1 MSKKRV
7 LIIAAIAL
15 SIIYAISFLFFI
27 LLPDKDIF
35 SNGSS
40 VSSLNSF
47 SSNSGSSDYSSYI
60 DSLISD
66 LSSMTSLEITSS
78 DQTSTE
84 ASSSTSSA
92 PSITDSRPSS
102 SVSSSKPS
110 SSSKP
115 TASSKPTVS
124 SKPTTSSKPTV
135 SSKPT
140 TSSSTSSTVTP
151 PSTNNSSFM
160 RAIWIAYYDLNMS
173 GASKATFQSRIDTM
187 FDNAVNMNMTDVICH
202 VRAFSDAF
210 YYSDIFPHTK
220 YLSGTEGK
228 DPGYDALEYMIT
240 AAKKRGLKIHAW
252 LNPYRATFTT
262 DLSKLANNHPA
273 KKWLT
278 DNDTKNDRYVLNA
291 GGKYLYYNPAIPE
304 VQKLIIDGVRE
315 ILDNYDVDAIH
326 IDDYFYPTTSA
337 SFDSVEYNAYKAA
350 SPNNKLE
357 LADWRRTN
365 VNALVTGLYSAVH
378 SYDKKFKF
386 GISPAANI
394 SRCYNELYA
403 DVEYWMKT
411 TGFCDYIIPQIYY
424 GYEYKTAKY
433 QFTNLLNEWNSK
445 RKHLSLDF
453 YIGLGPYKI
462 NQPTTND
469 GTEWS
474 SKPEILG
481 NQVTDCYN
489 LKTDGVA
496 IFDYGTMMKTNAAN
510 KKAKEAMVEAFKAI
524 K

>member
-1 MSKKRV
+1 MSKKRI

-15 SIIYAISFLFFI
+15 SIIYAISFLFFL

-40 VSSLNSF
+40 VSNLSGF

-66 LSSMTSLEITSS
+66 LSSMTSVEITSS
-78 DQTSTE
+78 NQTSTE
-84 ASSSTSSA
+84 ALSSTSSA

-102 SVSSSKPS
+102 SVN
-110 SSSKP
+110 
-115 TASSKPTVS
+115 
-124 SKPTTSSKPTV
+124 

-140 TSSSTSSTVTP
+140 TSSSTSSTAAP
-151 PSTNNSSFM
+151 PSANNSSFM

-173 GASKATFQSRIDTM
+173 GAGKAAFQSKIDTM

-262 DLSKLANNHPA
+262 DLSQLADNHPA

-278 DNDTKNDRYVLNA
+278 DNDTKNDRYVLSA

-315 ILDNYDVDAIH
+315 ILENYDVDAIH

-357 LADWRRTN
+357 LADWRRAN
-365 VNALVTGLYSAVH
+365 VNALVTGLYSAVRK
-378 SYDKKFKF
+378 YKDVKF

-445 RKHLSLDF
+445 KKHLSLDF

-481 NQVTDCYN
+481 KQVTDCYN

-496 IFDYGTMMKTNAAN
+496 IFDYGTMLKTNEAN

>member
-1 MSKKRV
+1 MKKKRV
-7 LIIAAIAL
+7 LIIVCVAL
-15 SIIYAISFLFFI
+15 ALIYALSFLFFV

-35 SNGSS
+35 ANGDSLSS
-40 VSSLNSF
+40 VENF
-47 SSNSGSSDYSSYI
+47 SSYEDFSSYTE
-60 DSLISD
+60 SLISD
-66 LSSMTSLEITSS
+66 ISSI
-78 DQTSTE
+78 TSTE
-84 ASSSTSSA
+84 ISSTEQTSSANSSTTSSA
-92 PSITDSRPSS
+92 PSITDSRPASS
-102 SVSSSKPS
+102 SI

-115 TASSKPTVS
+115 TASSKPVVS

-135 SSKPT
+135 SSKPV
-140 TSSSTSSTVTP
+140 SSSKPSSSTSTSSTVSTP
-151 PSTNNSSFM
+151 PTTNSSFM
-160 RAIWIAYYDLNMS
+160 RAIWIAYYDLDMK
-173 GASKATFQSRIDTM
+173 GANKATFQKKIDTM
-187 FDNAVNMNMTDVICH
+187 FDNAVSMNMTDVICH

-228 DPGYDALEYMIT
+228 DPGYDALEYMIY
-240 AAKKRGLKIHAW
+240 AAKKRNLKFHAW
-252 LNPYRATFTT
+252 LNPYRAAFTT

-273 KKWLT
+273 KIWLT
-278 DNDTKNDRYVLNA
+278 DNNTANDRYVLSA
-291 GGKYLYYNPAIPE
+291 GGKYLYYNPAYAD
-304 VQKLIIDGVRE
+304 VRTLIIDGVKE

-326 IDDYFYPTTSA
+326 IDDYFYPTTA
-337 SFDSVEYNAYKAA
+337 ESFDSVEYSAYKAA
-350 SPNNKLE
+350 SANNKLS
-357 LADWRRTN
+357 LAEWRRAN
-365 VNALVTGLYSAVH
+365 VNALVVGLNAAVH
-378 SYDKKFKF
+378 NYDDVKF

-445 RKHLSLDF
+445 KKHASLEF

-469 GTEWS
+469 GTEWEN
-474 SKPEILG
+474 KPEILG
-481 NQVTDCYN
+481 KQVTDCYK
-489 LKTDGVA
+489 LGTDGVA
-496 IFDYGTMMKTNAAN
+496 IFDYGTMLKTNDAN
-510 KKAKEAMVEAFKAI
+510 KKAKQAMVDAFKAI